1 MGFTY
6 WMPTKIMIDQEVVKK
21 HSYEFTGY
29 GNKALIVTGKSSA
42 KKSGA
47 LEDVI
52 QALEFNGIGYVIF
65 DRIEENPATQTI
77 EKAAQFGRSAG
88 AEFIVGIGG
97 GSPLDAAKAIGV
109 MIKNPHL
116 TEKTLFTDEKL
127 MSIPILS
134 VPTTSG
140 TGSETTPYAILT
152 DHSAQ
157 TKRNLGQTIFC
168 EKAFLDARYTEAVPD
183 AVTVNTALDAMTHLV
198 EGYLN
203 TNSNM
208 MSEMLVC
215 QGLALW
221 GECTEKLLDRDFDFA
236 TREKLMLASTLA
248 GMVIANT
255 GTSLPHGMGYAL
267 TYSKGVPHGLA
278 NACLF
283 TAYLNQF
290 HNKEKIEKIYHLLG
304 FDTQRKFD
312 KFLSDSIH
320 LDIVV
325 NEEELQIWSHL
336 MCSNQAKLKNH
347 PEIVTYE
354 DIYEIYQQSLKNY
367 KV

>member
-157 TKRNLGQTIFC
+157 TKR
-168 EKAFLDARYTEAVPD
+168 K
-183 AVTVNTALDAMTHLV
+183 MTHLV